1 MMTQPHLLRWPTRP
15 GQRGF
20 TMVELLVAMAVSMI
34 VALAAISALIVSRQ
48 GFSAVDASSQLRDSA
63 RFAVDMIQ
71 RIGVQAGYKDIAY
84 AATLRPTNNSGV
96 ASNPAPGVFGFDNA
110 LASAT
115 DPTGSSTARTAGSV
129 GYGSDVL
136 VLRYQIPETY
146 PGSLVP
152 DQSMIDCLGQSA
164 TAIPTD
170 RDNTVASII
179 HVDIAEGEPSLMC
192 TTVNATG
199 TISTPRPIIKGVEN
213 FQILYG
219 VDGVVANT
227 APTGTSDFVADRYL
241 RADQMVVAGDAVATN
256 ANWRRVRSIRIGM
269 VVRGAAD
276 STNDR
281 TSITYYPFGT
291 APGSSSGAA
300 GSAMSSTSD
309 AGTAFTP
316 AFDGR
321 LRQVVTFTVHLRN
334 DQGL

>member
-1 MMTQPHLLRWPTRP
+1 MTRAHITRRHARP
-15 GQRGF
+15 GQQGF
-20 TMVELLVAMAVSMI
+20 TLVEMLVAMAISMV
-34 VALAAISALIVSRQ
+34 VAIAAISALIVSRQ
-48 GFSAVDASSQLRDSA
+48 GYSAVDASSQLRDSA
-63 RFAVDMIQ
+63 RFSVDLIQ
-71 RIGVQAGYKDIAY
+71 RIGVQAGFKDIIY
-84 AATLRPTNNSGV
+84 AATLRPANNSGV
-96 ASNPAPGVFGFDNA
+96 ASNPSPGVSGFNNA

-136 VLRYQIPETY
+136 VLRYQVPETY
-146 PGSLVP
+146 PGSGTP
-152 DQSMIDCLGQSA
+152 DPSMIDCMGQSA
-164 TAIPTD
+164 SSIPTD

-179 HVDIAEGEPSLMC
+179 HVDIADGEPSLMC

-213 FQILYG
+213 FQVLYG
-219 VDGVVANT
+219 TDGVVANT
-227 APTGTSDFVADRYL
+227 VPSGTTDFVADRYL
-241 RADQMVVAGDAVATN
+241 RADQMVVAGDPVGTN

-276 STNDR
+276 TSNDH
-281 TSITYYPFGT
+281 TSQTYYPFGN
-291 APGSSSGAA
+291 APASSGGAA
-300 GSAMSSTSD
+300 GSAMSSTND